1 MLLEPRDDWR
11 VAAESSLLSPD
22 PTELVS
28 SEINWRDKSERE
40 KIEREEAERKRR
52 EWTVGIDSYRNKD
65 RRFRKARN
73 TLKSRGSKVSKQWT
87 LSGR

>member
-1 MLLEPRDDWR
+1 MGELTAMLLEPRDDWR

-40 KIEREEAERKRR
+40 KIER
-52 EWTVGIDSYRNKD
+52 D
-65 RRFRKARN
+65 
-73 TLKSRGSKVSKQWT
+73 
-87 LSGR
+87 